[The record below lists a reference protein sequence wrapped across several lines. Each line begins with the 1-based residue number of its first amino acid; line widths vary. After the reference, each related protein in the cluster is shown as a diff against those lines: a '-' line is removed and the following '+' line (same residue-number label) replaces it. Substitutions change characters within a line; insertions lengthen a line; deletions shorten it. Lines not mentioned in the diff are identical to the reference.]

1 MISKSFSN
9 INHWV
14 FDLDNTL
21 YPPEARLFDQIEIK
35 MTEWVS
41 QNLSIS
47 KYKANI
53 LREKY
58 WRNYGTTLA
67 GLMREHHIRPDDYL
81 TYVHDISFDSLESN
95 PILKNLIA
103 ALPGRKIVY
112 TNGTAPYAKRVLDAL
127 GLESVFDH
135 VYGVENA
142 DYFPKPEEK
151 AYKII
156 FKKEQ
161 LNPLKSAIFEDEPRN
176 LKVPYLLGMKTV
188 FVAPKAQEEKFIN
201 FHTKSLSGFLKQLI
215 T

>member
-58 WRNYGTTLA
+58 WKNYGTTLA

-112 TNGTAPYAKRVLDAL
+112 TNGTAPYAKRVLGAL

-161 LNPLKSAIFEDEPRN
+161 LNPLKSAMFEDEPRN
-176 LKVPYLLGMKTV
+176 LKVPYLLGIKTV
-188 FVAPKAQEEKFIN
+188 ILAPKDQEEKIIN
-201 FHTKSLSGFLKQLI
+201 IHTKSLIVFLKQLI
-215 T
+215 K

>member
-112 TNGTAPYAKRVLDAL
+112 TNGTAPYAKRVLGAL

-161 LNPLKSAIFEDEPRN
+161 LNPLKSAMFEDEPRN

-188 FVAPKAQEEKFIN
+188 FVSPKVQEEKFIN
-201 FHTKSLSGFLKQLI
+201 FHTKCLSGFLKQLI

>member
-67 GLMREHHIRPDDYL
+67 GLMREHHIQPDDYL

-112 TNGTAPYAKRVLDAL
+112 TNGTAPYAKRVLSAL

-161 LNPLKSAIFEDEPRN
+161 LNPLKSAMFEDEPRN

-188 FVAPKAQEEKFIN
+188 FVSPKVQEEKFIN
-201 FHTKSLSGFLKQLI
+201 FHTKCLSGFLKQLI

>member
-112 TNGTAPYAKRVLDAL
+112 TNGTAPYAKRVLGAL

-161 LNPLKSAIFEDEPRN
+161 LNPLKSAMFEDEPRN

-201 FHTKSLSGFLKQLI
+201 FHTKCLSGFLKQLI

>member
-67 GLMREHHIRPDDYL
+67 GLMREHHIRPEDYL

-112 TNGTAPYAKRVLDAL
+112 TNGTAPYAKSVLGGL

-161 LNPLKSAIFEDEPRN
+161 LNPLKSAMFEDEPRN

-188 FVAPKAQEEKFIN
+188 FVSPKVQEEKFIN
-201 FHTKSLSGFLKQLI
+201 FHTKCLSGFLKQLI

>member
-58 WRNYGTTLA
+58 WKNYGTSLA
-67 GLMREHHIRPDDYL
+67 GLMREHHIRPEDYL

-112 TNGTAPYAKRVLDAL
+112 TNGTAPYAKRVLGAL

-161 LNPLKSAIFEDEPRN
+161 LNPLKSAMFEDEPRN

-188 FVAPKAQEEKFIN
+188 FVSPKVQEEKFIN
-201 FHTKSLSGFLKQLI
+201 FHTKCLSGFLKQLI

>member
-112 TNGTAPYAKRVLDAL
+112 TNGTAPYAKRVLSAL

-161 LNPLKSAIFEDEPRN
+161 LNPLKSAMFEDEPRN

-188 FVAPKAQEEKFIN
+188 FVSPKVQEEKFIN
-201 FHTKSLSGFLKQLI
+201 FHTKCLSGFLKQLI

>member
-67 GLMREHHIRPDDYL
+67 GLMREHHIRPEDYL

-112 TNGTAPYAKRVLDAL
+112 TNGTAPYAKRVLGAL

-161 LNPLKSAIFEDEPRN
+161 LNPLKSAMFEDEPRN

-188 FVAPKAQEEKFIN
+188 FVSPKVQEEKFIN
-201 FHTKSLSGFLKQLI
+201 FHTKCLSGFLKQLI

>member
-67 GLMREHHIRPDDYL
+67 GLMREHHIRPEDYL

-112 TNGTAPYAKRVLDAL
+112 TNGTAPYAKRVLSAL

-161 LNPLKSAIFEDEPRN
+161 LNPLKSAMFEDEPRN

-188 FVAPKAQEEKFIN
+188 FVSPKVQEEKFIN
-201 FHTKSLSGFLKQLI
+201 FHTKCLSGFLKQLI

>member
-1 MISKSFSN
+1 MISKSFSD

-41 QNLSIS
+41 QKLSIS
-47 KYKANI
+47 AQQANI

-58 WRNYGTTLA
+58 WKNYGTTLA
-67 GLMREHHIRPDDYL
+67 GLMREHHIKPDDYL
-81 TYVHDISFDSLESN
+81 AYVHDISFDSLEN
-95 PILKNLIA
+95 DPILKRLIE

-112 TNGTAPYAKRVLDAL
+112 TNGTAPYAKNVLQAL

-142 DYFPKPEEK
+142 NYFPKPEER

-156 FKKEQ
+156 FEKDQ
-161 LNPLKSAIFEDEPRN
+161 LVPFKSAMFEDEPRN
-176 LKVPYLLGMKTV
+176 LRVPYLLGMKTV
-188 FVAPKAQEEKFIN
+188 FVSPKIQKKSFIN
-201 FHTKSLSGFLKQLI
+201 FQTKSLSGFLKQLI